1 VKAAVFRP
9 LPDGGRGVVI
19 LPMWLGSGGQFVPA
33 QGAYNNVTITLPLPQ
48 YLQAWEV
55 LPGVV
60 RPVEKAVRGPGG
72 MQITLKEF
80 DLTSAVVCTSDVNLI
95 VEFQQAERNNHQ
107 LAAQWAHDLA
117 VAELKKVRTVYEHL
131 DQVGHKLPDGPGLLA
146 KCERSLQQT
155 EDLWDA
161 HKYSEA
167 YLEAQ
172 RALRP
177 LRILQR
183 ASWEDAR
190 KDLVS
195 GGTDPAQTPL
205 KVTRAQA
212 PPDAARATPAD
223 HPLTGPASLSGYAA
237 MLDTPVSSPY
247 AVSFYT
253 LPRHW
258 RFMDEVRAC
267 TGGANVLPGGDFE
280 APPGDWPEAWLEQKV
295 TLPSDGVELLA
306 DRVTEEPKEGKQCLR
321 LRIKPKDPLHPPAAL
336 ERTFLAVHTPAV
348 RLQPGTLVR
357 ITGWVRLLGNIA
369 ASTDGALVYDNAG
382 GEPLAIR
389 LTAGQ
394 PKWKQFTLYRK
405 VPATGTIN
413 VTMAL
418 TGIGTAYFDDVK
430 IEPLQP
436 TTVAPAPAT
445 TSPATPSAGR

>member
-1 VKAAVFRP
+1 
-9 LPDGGRGVVI
+9 VVI

-33 QGAYNNVTITLPLPQ
+33 QGAYNNLTITLPLPQ

-60 RPVEKAVRGPGG
+60 RPVERAVRVPGG
-72 MQITLKEF
+72 VQITLKEF
-80 DLTSAVVCTSDVNLI
+80 DLTTAIVCTSDVNLI

-107 LAAQWAHDLA
+107 DAAHWAHDLA
-117 VAELKKVRTVYEHL
+117 VVELKKVRTVYERL
-131 DQVGHKLPDGPGLLA
+131 DQVGHKLPDGPALLA
-146 KCERSLQQT
+146 KAERSLQQT

-161 HKYSEA
+161 HKYGEA

-190 KDLVS
+190 KDLV
-195 GGTDPAQTPL
+195 GGPDAART
-205 KVTRAQA
+205 VTRAQA
-212 PPDAARATPAD
+212 PTEPGPAAPVSRPVN
-223 HPLTGPASLSGYAA
+223 GPASLSGYAA
-237 MLDTPVSSPY
+237 LLDTPVSSPY

-258 RFMDEVRAC
+258 QFMDEVRAC
-267 TGGANVLPGGDFE
+267 TPAANVLPGGDFE

-295 TLPSDGVELLA
+295 TMPSDGVELST
-306 DRVTEEPKEGKQCLR
+306 DRVTDEPKEGKQCLR
-321 LRIKPKDPLHPPAAL
+321 LRIKAKDPLHSPAAL

-348 RLQPGTLVR
+348 RLPAGTLVR
-357 ITGWVRLLGNIA
+357 VTGWVRLPGGVG
-369 ASTDGALVYDNAG
+369 ASTDGALVYDSAG

-389 LTAGQ
+389 LTGAQ

-405 VPATGTIN
+405 VPSTGTIN

-436 TTVAPAPAT
+436 AA
-445 TSPATPSAGR
+445 R